1 MEEMRIEHIEV
12 EPVGGGISFFVVA
25 SMLVAGNMVETEETS
40 FTLSTQEAILL
51 MAQIEGAIFQ
61 KQAWDELMLA
71 PASREN

>member
-12 EPVGGGISFFVVA
+12 EPAGGGISFFVVA
-25 SMLVAGNMVETEETS
+25 SMPVAGELVETEETS